1 MDEDPSRKLLFFISL
16 CLLLNAIVSFLIL
29 LYFKMEMLAV
39 KKFVDF

>member
-1 MDEDPSRKLLFFISL
+1 MDEDPSRKLLLFVSL

-39 KKFVDF
+39 KKLVDF